1 MGFFDKIKDM
11 VTSTEEYYEE
21 DEAMEEETA
30 PSATHEPEE
39 REVRRPRREPATTPF
54 PAEKRNKY
62 VNISATTNLQVVL
75 VKPERYEE
83 APSIVD
89 HLNSKRTVVL
99 NLETTTR
106 DDIRRIVDF
115 LSGAAYAI
123 NGQMKR
129 VAAKTFIVTPF
140 NVDIMGDLVLD
151 ELESSNLYL

>member
-1 MGFFDKIKDM
+1 MGIFDKIKDL

-21 DEAMEEETA
+21 DEGMEEAA
-30 PSATHEPEE
+30 PTMAEEPEE
-39 REVRRPRREPATTPF
+39 REVRKPRREASTTPF

-75 VKPERYEE
+75 VKPERYDE

-89 HLNSKRTVVL
+89 HLNNKRTVVL
-99 NLETTTR
+99 NLETTAR